1 MKSVSELLVRAA
13 DLAEAEGR
21 ALRASVAKS
30 ATGLGLIATSTAAL
44 IAGVLFVL
52 ASVFIAVA
60 ERVGNSLAALV
71 TGVVA
76 FVIGGIFLWQGR
88 KIGG

>member
-1 MKSVSELLVRAA
+1 MRSSVSSLSYIL
-13 DLAEAEGR
+13 
-21 ALRASVAKS
+21 
-30 ATGLGLIATSTAAL
+30 
-44 IAGVLFVL
+44 AGVLFVL

-76 FVIGGIFLWQGR
+76 FVIGGMFLWQGR